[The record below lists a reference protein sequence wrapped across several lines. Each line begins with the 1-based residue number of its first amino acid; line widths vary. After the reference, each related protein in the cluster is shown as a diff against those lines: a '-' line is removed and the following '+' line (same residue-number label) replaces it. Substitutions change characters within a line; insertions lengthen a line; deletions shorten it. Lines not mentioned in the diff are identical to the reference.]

1 MSDFGRDKSKRRKEH
16 KSNLSHD
23 HKASR
28 ALSAASDMGHIVLSY
43 DDNRLA
49 ADLFGEYDQNLARI
63 EQKLN
68 IEAIARGNRVT
79 IKGPADLCD
88 QAKLSLDSLYHR
100 LQEGDVIEQADV
112 DGAIRM
118 AQAADE
124 QLMLPEMMPE
134 GGEGPGKLNFAQIA
148 TRRKKLTARTATQDA
163 YIRAMDRADL
173 VFGTGPAGTGKTYL
187 AVAYAAAL
195 LERGVVERIILSRPA
210 VEAGERLG
218 FLPGD
223 MKEKVD
229 PYLRPLYDALYDMM
243 PADKVER
250 EIEAKV
256 IEIAPLAFMRGR
268 TLSNAVVILDEAQ
281 NTTSMQMKMFLTRLG
296 ENSKMIVTGDPS
308 QIDLPSGEQSGLV
321 QALELLS
328 DIPSIVRVQFTAE
341 DVVRHELVMRIV
353 NAYDDD
359 ARRRAEARRLLERER
374 TRQREAEEHLT
385 HFDQD
390 HPDAFSRPA
399 PYSPLKEME
408 DEFRT
413 GDAEGYKP

>member
-1 MSDFGRDKSKRRKEH
+1 MSDHNREMTPKGTKGKKSQTSNKQQARKQH
-16 KSNLSHD
+16 R
-23 HKASR
+23 ASK

-49 ADLFGEYDQNLARI
+49 SDLFGQYDQHLARI
-63 EQKLN
+63 EQKLG
-68 IEAIARGNRVT
+68 IEAIARGNKVT

-88 QAKLSLDSLYHR
+88 QAKYALDSLYHR
-100 LQEGDVIEQADV
+100 LEAGEEIEQADV

-124 QLMLPEMMPE
+124 QLVLPQMMPE
-134 GGEGPGKLNFAQIA
+134 EAQGKGKLNFAQIA
-148 TRRKKLTARTATQDA
+148 TRKKKLIARTATQDA

-187 AVAYAAAL
+187 AVAYAASL
-195 LERGVVERIILSRPA
+195 LERGVVDRIILSRPA

-243 PADKVER
+243 PPDKVER
-250 EIEAKV
+250 ELEAKV

-296 ENSKMIVTGDPS
+296 ENSKMIITGDPS

-321 QALELLS
+321 QAMEILS

-353 NAYDDD
+353 NAYDED
-359 ARRRAEARRLLERER
+359 ARRKVCIRRALEE
-374 TRQREAEEHLT
+374 QALKNAENNLAEVSK
-385 HFDQD
+385 DQD
-390 HPDAFSRPA
+390 HSGEAA
-399 PYSPLKEME
+399 Q
-408 DEFRT
+408 
-413 GDAEGYKP
+413 

>member
-1 MSDFGRDKSKRRKEH
+1 MSDQQRDKSKNRKENRTKPQKH
-16 KSNLSHD
+16 SGFKKSWD
-23 HKASR
+23 PAASQ
-28 ALSAASDMGHIVLSY
+28 ATAAASDMGHIVLSY

-63 EQKLN
+63 EQKLGV
-68 IEAIARGNRVT
+68 EAIARGNRVT
-79 IKGPADLCD
+79 IKGPGDLCD
-88 QAKLSLDSLYHR
+88 DAKRALDSLYFR

-124 QLMLPEMMPE
+124 QLVLPEVMPE
-134 GGEGPGKLNFAQIA
+134 SNEPAGKINFAQIA
-148 TRRKKLTARTATQDA
+148 TRKKKLTARTATQDA

-173 VFGTGPAGTGKTYL
+173 IFGTGPAGTGKTYL

-250 EIEAKV
+250 EIEAKI

-268 TLSNAVVILDEAQ
+268 TLSNAAVILDEAQ

-296 ENSKMIVTGDPS
+296 ENSKMIITGDPS

-321 QALELLS
+321 QAMELLA
-328 DIPSIVRVQFTAE
+328 DIPSIVRVQFTAQ
-341 DVVRHELVMRIV
+341 DVVRHELVARIV
-353 NAYDDD
+353 NAYDED
-359 ARRRAEARRLLERER
+359 ARKRAKARQVLGRER
-374 TRQREAEEHLT
+374 FHKREVEEHLT
-385 HFDQD
+385 AADYN
-390 HPDAFSRPA
+390 PARP
-399 PYSPLKEME
+399 E
-408 DEFRT
+408 DIYDE
-413 GDAEGYKP
+413 AEE